1 MAWVSTGMTTP
12 TTTTTTERR
21 PEPRAPG
28 AFQDHMVAKALLAL
42 SVVVAAVPAWAGSA
56 EVFFDPPDS
65 YTDFKTRALND
76 DKQQSAMMNELR
88 RHFERN
94 AARHL
99 PEDQTLVVTVRNVDL
114 AGKYLEGHARTDNA
128 LYPPAISFNW
138 VVNDADGAPRERG
151 TAELVGEDRAA
162 LSSRARLY
170 SDRGLG
176 LEKALI
182 DQWFAG
188 QDFSGSGS

>member
-1 MAWVSTGMTTP
+1 MNRLIPLLPIALLLA
-12 TTTTTTERR
+12 
-21 PEPRAPG
+21 APG
-28 AFQDHMVAKALLAL
+28 AF
-42 SVVVAAVPAWAGSA
+42 AGEA
-56 EVFFDPPDS
+56 EVFFDPPEG

-76 DKQQSAMMNELR
+76 EKEQAAMMNELR

-99 PEDQTLVVTVRNVDL
+99 PDDQVLVITVRNVDL

-138 VVNDADGAPRERG
+138 VVNSADGAPRERG

-170 SDRGLG
+170 TDRGLG